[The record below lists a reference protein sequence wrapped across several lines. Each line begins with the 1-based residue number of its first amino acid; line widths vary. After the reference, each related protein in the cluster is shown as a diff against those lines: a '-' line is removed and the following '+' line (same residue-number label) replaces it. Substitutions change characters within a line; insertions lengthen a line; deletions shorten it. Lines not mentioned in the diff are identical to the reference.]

1 MKKKTKKT
9 IDYKKIVKII
19 LLILSSALAG
29 AGVDVAVRP
38 TDNGL
43 IIESGVKIELS
54 NDHLPALIETDQGS
68 ITDETIPTVEEVDG
82 GQFKDKDTGI
92 SVNDGEYADLGWS
105 ETYDV
110 STPEAFKN
118 DTLDKCIIANNV
130 YGAQCVSLARVF
142 WWSYADRDVSTCGT
156 GMAKGMMNC
165 YEENA
170 GDDFL
175 VYWNDS
181 KDIIQAGDWLVFDGG
196 QYGHV
201 GMALG
206 GNNNGYVALL
216 GENQG
221 GHSCGEDVGGA
232 ATNIINISLKNLIGF
247 YRPKAYVKPE
257 PTPEPIPVSGCILWH
272 VQRGDTM
279 SKIMME
285 CEGVIKY
292 GEIMNEYAK
301 SWYSLIYKPN
311 QSVYDGWI
319 SESGVGLYAGDDIEH
334 RI

>member
-1 MKKKTKKT
+1 MKKK
-9 IDYKKIVKII
+9 ILYIIVIV
-19 LLILSSALAG
+19 LSGLIG
-29 AGVDVAVRP
+29 AGIDVAIRP
-38 TDNGL
+38 TENG
-43 IIESGVKIELS
+43 IRVDASYNIEFSDVQVPAEME
-54 NDHLPALIETDQGS
+54 NDRGEIVV
-68 ITDETIPTVEEVDG
+68 DENIPTVEEVDG
-82 GQFKDKDTGI
+82 GLFKDDF
-92 SVNDGEYADLGWS
+92 DADAGDKGWS

-110 STPEAFKN
+110 SSPEAFKN
-118 DTLDKCIIANNV
+118 DTLGKCIIANNY

-165 YEENA
+165 ADENA
-170 GDDFL
+170 GDDFEI
-175 VYWNDS
+175 YWRDS
-181 KDIIQAGDWLVFDGG
+181 IDKIQAGDWLVFDGG
-196 QYGHV
+196 MYGHV

-221 GHSCGEDVGGA
+221 GHSCGANVGGS

-247 YRPKAYVKPE
+247 YRPKAYIKPE
-257 PTPEPIPVSGCILWH
+257 PTPEPIPISGCVLWH
-272 VQRGDTM
+272 VERGDTM

-301 SWYSLIYKPN
+301 TWYSLIYRPN
-311 QSVYDGWI
+311 QSVYDGWN
-319 SESGVGLYAGDDIEH
+319 SPSGVGLYAGDDIEH
-334 RI
+334 RVK